1 MTAAALRIVSSVY
14 ERTWMKALRRP
25 VLLSFSLAQP
35 MIWMLFFGFLFQR
48 YRVERPG
55 GEIRYLDFLLPGI
68 CAMTILFG
76 ASQSG
81 IELIRDMQTHFLG
94 RLLNTPADR
103 RLLLIGKLTADVSR
117 LLAQATLVFLLGLVV
132 GARVSSSLPGLAL
145 AVVALG
151 LFGFAFSALSCAI
164 ALLTRAPESMAVF
177 VHLVNM
183 PLLFTS
189 TAFVPSR
196 QMPDFL
202 SSVSQFNPLTLAV
215 GALRGTLLFQ
225 EIPSVKL
232 SLLPLA
238 LLALVLFGVA
248 SAALTRAAQD

>member
-1 MTAAALRIVSSVY
+1 
-14 ERTWMKALRRP
+14 
-25 VLLSFSLAQP
+25 
-35 MIWMLFFGFLFQR
+35 
-48 YRVERPG
+48 
-55 GEIRYLDFLLPGI
+55 
-68 CAMTILFG
+68 
-76 ASQSG
+76 
-81 IELIRDMQTHFLG
+81 
-94 RLLNTPADR
+94 
-103 RLLLIGKLTADVSR
+103 
-117 LLAQATLVFLLGLVV
+117 
-132 GARVSSSLPGLAL
+132 
-145 AVVALG
+145 
-151 LFGFAFSALSCAI
+151 
-164 ALLTRAPESMAVF
+164 MAVF

-202 SSVSQFNPLTLAV
+202 SAVSRFNPLTLAV
-215 GALRGTLLFQ
+215 GALRGSLLFQ

>member
-1 MTAAALRIVSSVY
+1 MSAAALRIVSSVY

-117 LLAQATLVFLLGLVV
+117 LLAQATLGLLV
-132 GARVSSSLPGLAL
+132 GARISSSLPGLAL

-215 GALRGTLLFQ
+215 GALRGSLLFQ
-225 EIPSVKL
+225 EIPSVKQ

-238 LLALVLFGVA
+238 LLALVLF
-248 SAALTRAAQD
+248 

>member
-1 MTAAALRIVSSVY
+1 MSGAALRIVSSVY

-94 RLLNTPADR
+94 RLLSTPASR
-103 RLLLIGKLTADVSR
+103 RVLLLGKLAADVSR
-117 LLAQATLVFLLGLVV
+117 DLIQASV
-132 GARVSSSLPGLAL
+132 
-145 AVVALG
+145 
-151 LFGFAFSALSCAI
+151 
-164 ALLTRAPESMAVF
+164 VF
-177 VHLVNM
+177 VLGI
-183 PLLFTS
+183 LI
-189 TAFVPSR
+189 
-196 QMPDFL
+196 
-202 SSVSQFNPLTLAV
+202 
-215 GALRGTLLFQ
+215 GG
-225 EIPSVKL
+225 
-232 SLLPLA
+232 
-238 LLALVLFGVA
+238 
-248 SAALTRAAQD
+248 